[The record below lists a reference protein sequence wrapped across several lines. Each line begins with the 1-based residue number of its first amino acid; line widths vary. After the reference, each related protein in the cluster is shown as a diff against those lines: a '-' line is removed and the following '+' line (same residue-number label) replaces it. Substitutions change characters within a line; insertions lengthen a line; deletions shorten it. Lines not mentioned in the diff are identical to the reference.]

1 MKMLFIDN
9 GWRKISFGGLVSI
22 CGVGGEWI
30 KNSIWT
36 YYVGNICKPSKWRC
50 QIGSCIFM
58 NLELRGAFWAG
69 GLNVRVV
76 SEKMMFKAVGMDEI
90 A

>member
-1 MKMLFIDN
+1 MEVVYIDN
-9 GWRKISFGGLVSI
+9 GRRKMSFGGLMSI

-36 YYVGNICKPSKWRC
+36 YYLGNVYKPSKCRC
-50 QIGSCIFM
+50 QIDSYVFM
-58 NLELRGAFWAG
+58 NLELRGAFWAR

-76 SEKMMFKAVGMDEI
+76 SEKMFKAMGMDEI